1 MIDWQS
7 SLRQAIRNPAHLL
20 ELLELPDLKYSTRG
34 FGLLVPKGY
43 VKRMH
48 KGDPNDPLLRQILPL
63 PEENQQVE
71 YFSND
76 PVGDIAAEKIPGL
89 LQKYHGR
96 VLLVLTTA
104 CAIHCRYCFRQHTK
118 FSISQY
124 QAILA
129 NINSD
134 PSITEVILS
143 GGDPLILPDDYL
155 DKLINSIAKIPHIKR
170 LRIHT
175 RLPIVLPERINSTL
189 LAALTQTRLQLVI
202 VVHVNHAN
210 EIDANVKQ
218 ILQSLLAAGITLF
231 NQSVLLRGIND
242 NITALANLSEALF
255 NCGVLPYYLHLLDR
269 VQGAAHFE
277 VPESQAIEL
286 LKQMQ
291 VQLPGYLVPK
301 MVREVAGAAYKQ
313 PIEITY

>member
-7 SLRQAIRNPAHLL
+7 SLRQAIRDPIQLL
-20 ELLELPDLKYSTRG
+20 ELLELPDLKYSTQG
-34 FGLLVPKGY
+34 LSLLVPKGF
-43 VKRMH
+43 VKRIH

-63 PEENQQVE
+63 PAEQQLVAN
-71 YFSND
+71 FGNN

-89 LQKYHGR
+89 LQKYQGR
-96 VLLVLTTA
+96 VLLILTTA

-124 QAILA
+124 QSILTK
-129 NINSD
+129 INSD
-134 PSITEVILS
+134 SSITEVILS
-143 GGDPLILPDDYL
+143 GGDPLILTDDYL
-155 DKLINSIAKIPHIKR
+155 NKLINNIANIPHVKR

-189 LAALTQTRLQLVI
+189 LASLTQSHLQLVM

-210 EIDANVKQ
+210 EIDESVKQ
-218 ILQSLLAAGITLF
+218 VLQNLITHGITVL
-231 NQSVLLRGIND
+231 NQSVLLRGVND
-242 NITALANLSEALF
+242 NITALVNLSETLF
-255 NCGVLPYYLHLLDR
+255 SCGVLPYYLHLLDR

-277 VPESQAIEL
+277 VPQNQAIKL
-286 LKQMQ
+286 LEQMR

-301 MVREVAGAAYKQ
+301 MVREVAGADYKQ
-313 PIEITY
+313 PVVIC